1 MKAKYKLLVEAN
13 DGKEFVI
20 VIRKYSFCTKP
31 ARMFKEQVSAFDGS
45 KMNVSRLAMMKVY
58 LRELAEYINAESR
71 GKGTIQVDFH
81 DDWCDLNGHRCM
93 GFEVYSYDGKG
104 GSPIC
109 NIYLIRI
116 DASVSFYDL
125 LAAKGGSDE

>member
-1 MKAKYKLLVEAN
+1 MKAKYKLLVETS
-13 DGKEFVI
+13 DGKEYVI
-20 VIRKYSFCTKP
+20 VIREYSFSTKP

-45 KMNVSRLAMMKVY
+45 KMYVSELHKMKVY
-58 LRELAEYINAESR
+58 LRELAESINAESR
-71 GKGTIQVDFH
+71 GKGTIHVDFH
-81 DDWCDLNGHRCM
+81 DEWCDLKVHRCM
-93 GFEVYSYDGKG
+93 GFEVYSYDGKY

-125 LAAKGGSDE
+125 LAAKGGQA

>member
-31 ARMFKEQVSAFDGS
+31 ARMLQEQVRAFDGS
-45 KMNVSRLAMMKVY
+45 MLNLSRLAMMKVY
-58 LRELAEYINAESR
+58 LRELAESINAESR
-71 GKGTIQVDFH
+71 GKGSIQIDFH

>member
-1 MKAKYKLLVEAN
+1 MKAKYKLLVETS
-13 DGKEFVI
+13 DGKEYVI
-20 VIRKYSFCTKP
+20 VIREYSFSTKP

-45 KMNVSRLAMMKVY
+45 KMYVSELHKMKVY
-58 LRELAEYINAESR
+58 LRELAESINAESR

-109 NIYLIRI
+109 SIYLIRI
-116 DASVSFYDL
+116 DASVSFYNL
-125 LAAKGGSDE
+125 LAAKGGSL

>member
-20 VIRKYSFCTKP
+20 VIREYSFCTKP

-58 LRELAEYINAESR
+58 LRELAESINAESR
-71 GKGTIQVDFH
+71 GKGNIQVDFH

>member
-1 MKAKYKLLVEAN
+1 MKAKYKLLLEAS

-20 VIRKYSFCTKP
+20 VIREYSFSTKP
-31 ARMFKEQVSAFDGS
+31 ARMFKEQVRAFDGS
-45 KMNVSRLAMMKVY
+45 KMHVSGLHMMKVY
-58 LRELAEYINAESR
+58 LRELADSINAESR
-71 GKGTIQVDFH
+71 GIGIIYVDFH

-93 GFEVYSYDGKG
+93 GFRVSSYDGKG
-104 GSPIC
+104 VSPIC
-109 NIYLIRI
+109 SIYLIRI

>member
-1 MKAKYKLLVEAN
+1 MKAKYKLLLETSE
-13 DGKEFVI
+13 GKEFVI
-20 VIRKYSFCTKP
+20 VIREYSFSTKP
-31 ARMFKEQVSAFDGS
+31 ARMFREQVSAFDGS
-45 KMNVSRLAMMKVY
+45 KMHVSVLHKMKVY
-58 LRELAEYINAESR
+58 LRELAESINAESR
-71 GKGTIQVDFH
+71 GKGTIHVDFH

-125 LAAKGGSDE
+125 WAAKGGEA

>member
-13 DGKEFVI
+13 DGKEYVI
-20 VIRKYSFCTKP
+20 VIREYSFCTKP

-45 KMNVSRLAMMKVY
+45 KMHVSVLHKMKVY
-58 LRELAEYINAESR
+58 LRELAESINAESR
-71 GKGTIQVDFH
+71 GKGD
-81 DDWCDLNGHRCM
+81 
-93 GFEVYSYDGKG
+93 
-104 GSPIC
+104 SPIC
-109 NIYLIRI
+109 SIYLIRI

>member
-20 VIRKYSFCTKP
+20 VIREYSFSTKP
-31 ARMFKEQVSAFDGS
+31 ARMFKEQVRAFDGS

-58 LRELAEYINAESR
+58 LRELAESINAESR
-71 GKGTIQVDFH
+71 DKGTIQVDFH
-81 DDWCDLNGHRCM
+81 DDWCDLNYHRCM

>member
-1 MKAKYKLLVEAN
+1 MKAKYKLLVEAS
-13 DGKEFVI
+13 DGKEYVI
-20 VIRKYSFCTKP
+20 VIREYSFSTEP

-58 LRELAEYINAESR
+58 LRELAESINAESR

-81 DDWCDLNGHRCM
+81 DDWSYLNGHRCM